1 MVQTALVPATLHAR
15 TSTTSLLVLGVTHL
29 VGSALNARLKPV
41 GVATSRKFRPLAV
54 STTGASNARLGAPTQ
69 NDPWLSQIEAATRGA
84 NAWDEVPS
92 TES

>member
-1 MVQTALVPATLHAR
+1 MIQTALATVHAR
-15 TSTTSLLVLGVTHL
+15 TSTRLLLFLTAAHL

-54 STTGASNARLGAPTQ
+54 STTGSSKARVGAPTQ
-69 NDPWLSQIEAATRGA
+69 NLPWLSQIETAARGA

-92 TES
+92 AES